1 MVKNPNSAK
10 YGKEK
15 QKISL
20 KMKNKGSL
28 SIGKLMWKCI
38 KSLILKILLSFH
50 VKNRQSVHIYNMAS
64 ITMVGLVVTS
74 WKNVME

>member
-28 SIGKLMWKCI
+28 SIGKLM
-38 KSLILKILLSFH
+38 
-50 VKNRQSVHIYNMAS
+50 
-64 ITMVGLVVTS
+64 
-74 WKNVME
+74 